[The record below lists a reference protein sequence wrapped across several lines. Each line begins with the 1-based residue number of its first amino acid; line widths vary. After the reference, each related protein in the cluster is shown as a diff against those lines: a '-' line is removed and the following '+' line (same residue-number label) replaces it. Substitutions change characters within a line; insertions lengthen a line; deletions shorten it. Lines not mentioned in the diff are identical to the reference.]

1 MQGRPFIAAQ
11 PIIYGSQGY
20 THETITEVIDHREH
34 KKTPIASMVT
44 HKFKHD
50 DISKALE
57 FAATGEGIKVVIDY
71 EL

>member
-1 MQGRPFIAAQ
+1 
-11 PIIYGSQGY
+11 
-20 THETITEVIDHREH
+20 
-34 KKTPIASMVT
+34 MVT

-71 EL
+71 ELQVNKTLVNFANVFVYLDIAQILSVFIEVQVRKNW

>member
-1 MQGRPFIAAQ
+1 MVSNIWNKDIPVEKSS
-11 PIIYGSQGY
+11 YLCDDD
-20 THETITEVIDHREH
+20 ITYFNLD
-34 KKTPIASMVT
+34 
-44 HKFKHD
+44 KFKHD